1 MLRQRLLKNSPPR
14 MISRPPLPCAVI
26 LRRCCSPV
34 ARPRFLAAPTS
45 MPGDLCDRCHVN
57 LARCQRRAR
66 RRACPAT
73 AQSRRLLARASAADR
88 DPRRLRAW
96 GLRSLHRAR
105 ERRDRSFL
113 PDARG
118 ADPRRVRRNHRG
130 IIRQRR
136 DRRSAGRFSRAQC
149 VAMRVLHAGNA
160 DGRAGSIET
169 ACRAGPGAD
178 TRASFRQLLPLHRLS
193 GDCRCGRDHGAGAHG
208 EHAMIVASANPEG
221 LSVLD
226 RPNSYIGKVVPR
238 PNLERLMQGRGL
250 YVSDMVLPRMAH
262 VVFLRSPHAHAR
274 ITGIDAAA
282 ARRVPGVV
290 AIVTGEALAAVITPW
305 VGVLSHLKGLKS
317 APQHA
322 IAIDHVRWQG
332 EAVAAVVATSRAVAE
347 DAAEIVSV
355 EYQELDAV
363 TDMRTALDPE
373 TPVIHSSLG
382 DNLAFERNLDAGA
395 VDAAFAESDA
405 VVEADFIFGR
415 HTGVTLEPRSV
426 VADWNAAEARLTI
439 YQGTQAPHMVQNIA
453 ALHLGLTDSQVRVVC
468 KDVGGSFGIK
478 VHIYADEM
486 ATYALS
492 KLLLR
497 PVKFVADRVESFNT
511 DIHARDHRC
520 KGRIGVKRDGTITA
534 FEIDALTGIGPY
546 SMYPRTS
553 AIEANQV
560 VNLVG
565 GPYVTKNYRA
575 RARVVFQNKN
585 VMCQYRAVGHPI
597 AVAVTE
603 GLVELAAAK
612 IGMDPL
618 ELRRRNLIAD
628 DAHPSSGPSGIKFE
642 ALSNHAAMDKLV
654 KMMDYNALRAEQAAL
669 RSKNIHRGIGI
680 ASFIEV
686 TNPSA
691 AFYGVGGARISSQDG
706 VAVRLDATGS
716 VICQTSITEQGQG
729 SESLTAQIVGSVLG
743 VSMERVR
750 VILGDTDHTP
760 YGGGTRA
767 SRGAG
772 IGGEAALQA
781 AKILRKNVLDVAA
794 AILQSS
800 PAELD
805 IVNDAIVSAVDGS
818 SRIDLKELSRI
829 VYFRPDTLP
838 PGIQPELMATRHF
851 VPREYPFAFTNGVQA
866 SWLEVDTD
874 TGFVKLLRHWVVEDC
889 GTIINP
895 QLVDE
900 QIRGGVV
907 QGLGAALF
915 EKCIY
920 DERGQLTNA
929 NMADYLVPMSGEM
942 PDIDVGHVVSP
953 TLETELGAKGAG
965 EAGTAGAAAAVANA
979 VNDALKPFGA
989 IIS

>member
-1 MLRQRLLKNSPPR
+1 M
-14 MISRPPLPCAVI
+14 
-26 LRRCCSPV
+26 
-34 ARPRFLAAPTS
+34 T
-45 MPGDLCDRCHVN
+45 
-57 LARCQRRAR
+57 
-66 RRACPAT
+66 T
-73 AQSRRLLARASAADR
+73 AS
-88 DPRRLRAW
+88 
-96 GLRSLHRAR
+96 
-105 ERRDRSFL
+105 EK
-113 PDARG
+113 
-118 ADPRRVRRNHRG
+118 
-130 IIRQRR
+130 
-136 DRRSAGRFSRAQC
+136 
-149 VAMRVLHAGNA
+149 
-160 DGRAGSIET
+160 
-169 ACRAGPGAD
+169 
-178 TRASFRQLLPLHRLS
+178 
-193 GDCRCGRDHGAGAHG
+193 
-208 EHAMIVASANPEG
+208 PEA

-226 RPNSYIGKVVPR
+226 RPNSYIGKTVPR
-238 PNLERLMQGRGL
+238 PNLDRLMQGRGQ
-250 YVSDMVLPRMAH
+250 YVSDIELPRMVH

-274 ITGIDAAA
+274 IVKIDGTAAK
-282 ARRVPGVV
+282 RMPGVIAV
-290 AIVTGEALAAVITPW
+290 VTGQELAAVITPW
-305 VGVLSHLKGLKS
+305 VGVLSHMKGLKS

-322 IAIDHVRWQG
+322 IAIDRVRWQG
-332 EAVAAVVATSRAVAE
+332 EAVTAIVATSRALAE
-347 DAAEIVSV
+347 DAAECVVV
-355 EYQELDAV
+355 EYDELEAV
-363 TDMRTALDPE
+363 TDMRTALDQQ
-373 TPVIHSSLG
+373 TPVIHAALG
-382 DNLAFERNLDAGA
+382 DNLAFERVHNAGA
-395 VDAAFAESDA
+395 VDQAFADA
-405 VVEADFIFGR
+405 DEVAEAEFIFGR
-415 HTGVTLEPRSV
+415 HTGVTLEPRAV
-426 VADWNAAEARLTI
+426 VADWNAAEARFTI

-453 ALHLGLTDSQVRVVC
+453 ALHLELEERQVRVVC

-492 KLLLR
+492 KLLRR

-520 KGRIGVKRDGTITA
+520 KGKIGVKRDGTITA
-534 FEIDALTGIGPY
+534 FEIDDLTGIGPY

-565 GPYVTKNYRA
+565 GPYLTSNYRA

-597 AVAVTE
+597 ACSVTE
-603 GLVELAAAK
+603 GLVDLAAMK
-612 IGMDPL
+612 IGMDPV
-618 ELRRRNLIAD
+618 EIRRRNLIAD
-628 DAHPSSGPSGIKFE
+628 DAYPCVSPSGLRFE
-642 ALSNHAAMDKLV
+642 KLSHHASLNKLLA
-654 KMMDYNALRAEQAAL
+654 MMDYDRLRAEQSAL
-669 RSKNIHRGIGI
+669 RRKNIHRGIGI

-691 AFYGVGGARISSQDG
+691 AFYGVGGAKISSQDG
-706 VAVRLDATGS
+706 VAVRLDAQGS

-743 VSMERVR
+743 VPMARVR
-750 VILGDTDHTP
+750 VILGDTDNTP
-760 YGGGTRA
+760 YGGGTWA

-781 AKILRKNVLDVAA
+781 TKILRRNILDVAA
-794 AILQSS
+794 AILQSAPS
-800 PAELD
+800 ELD
-805 IVNDAIVSAVDGS
+805 IADGVVVNLSDGAP
-818 SRIDLKELSRI
+818 RIELRELARI

-838 PGIQPELMATRHF
+838 PGVQPELMATRHY

-866 SWLEVDTD
+866 SWLEVDTE
-874 TGFVKLLRHWVVEDC
+874 TGFVKLLKHWVVEDC

-953 TLETELGAKGAG
+953 TTESELGAKGAG

-979 VNDALKPFGA
+979 VNDALRPFGA
-989 IIS
+989 TITEIPLTPQVILTALGRI

>member
-1 MLRQRLLKNSPPR
+1 MTG
-14 MISRPPLPCAVI
+14 RP
-26 LRRCCSPV
+26 
-34 ARPRFLAAPTS
+34 T
-45 MPGDLCDRCHVN
+45 DRE
-57 LARCQRRAR
+57 
-66 RRACPAT
+66 P
-73 AQSRRLLARASAADR
+73 
-88 DPRRLRAW
+88 
-96 GLRSLHRAR
+96 
-105 ERRDRSFL
+105 
-113 PDARG
+113 
-118 ADPRRVRRNHRG
+118 
-130 IIRQRR
+130 
-136 DRRSAGRFSRAQC
+136 
-149 VAMRVLHAGNA
+149 
-160 DGRAGSIET
+160 
-169 ACRAGPGAD
+169 
-178 TRASFRQLLPLHRLS
+178 
-193 GDCRCGRDHGAGAHG
+193 
-208 EHAMIVASANPEG
+208 

-226 RPNSYIGKVVPR
+226 RPNSYIGKTVPR
-238 PNLERLMQGRGL
+238 PNLDRLMQGRGL
-250 YVSDMVLPRMAH
+250 YVSDMELPRMAH

-274 ITGIDAAA
+274 ITAIEVGA
-282 ARRVPGVV
+282 ARSLPGVIAV
-290 AIVTGEALAAVITPW
+290 VTGKELAAVMTPW

-317 APQHA
+317 APQSA
-322 IAIDHVRWQG
+322 IALDRVCWQG
-332 EAVAAVVATSRAVAE
+332 EAVAAVVATSRAAAE
-347 DAAEIVSV
+347 DAAEHVLV

-363 TDMRTALDPE
+363 TDMCTALDPQ
-373 TPVIHSSLG
+373 TPVIHPSLG
-382 DNLAFERNLDAGA
+382 DNLAFERNHDAGA
-395 VDAAFAESDA
+395 VDHAFADSDE
-405 VVEADFIFGR
+405 VVEATFVFGR
-415 HTGVTLEPRSV
+415 HTGVTLEPRAV
-426 VADWNAAEARLTI
+426 LADWNAAEARLTI

-453 ALHLGLTDSQVRVVC
+453 ALHLGLQEQQVRVVC

-492 KLLLR
+492 KMLR
-497 PVKFVADRVESFNT
+497 RPIKFVADRIESFNT

-520 KGRIGVKRDGTITA
+520 AGKIGVKRDGTITA
-534 FEIDALTGIGPY
+534 FEIDDLTGIGPY

-560 VNLVG
+560 VNLIG
-565 GPYVTKNYRA
+565 GPYATKNYRA

-597 AVAVTE
+597 ACSVTE
-603 GLVELAAAK
+603 GLVDLAAMRLG
-612 IGMDPL
+612 IDPV
-618 ELRRRNLIAD
+618 EIRRRNLIAD
-628 DAHPSSGPSGIKFE
+628 DAYPCASPSGLRFE
-642 ALSNHAAMDKLV
+642 KLSHHASLDKLLD
-654 KMMDYNALRAEQAAL
+654 MMDYEGLRAEQAEL
-669 RSKNIHRGIGI
+669 RKRKIHRGIGI

-706 VAVRLDATGS
+706 VAVRLDAQGS

-743 VSMERVR
+743 VSMDRVR
-750 VILGDTDHTP
+750 VILGDTDNTP
-760 YGGGTRA
+760 YGGGTWA

-781 AKILRKNVLDVAA
+781 TKVLRKNILDVAA
-794 AILQSS
+794 AILQST

-805 IVNDAIVSAVDGS
+805 IVNNSVVNADDGMP
-818 SRIDLKELSRI
+818 RIELRELARI

-851 VPREYPFAFTNGVQA
+851 VPREYPFAFTNGIQA

-874 TGFVKLLRHWVVEDC
+874 TGFVKLLKHWVVEDC

-942 PDIDVGHVVSP
+942 PDIDVAHVVSP
-953 TLETELGAKGAG
+953 T
-965 EAGTAGAAAAVANA
+965 
-979 VNDALKPFGA
+979 
-989 IIS
+989 